1 MLEVH
6 IPSVGPEAEGPRQS
20 PEKGHMVFQVEVLC
34 SGRRHTVPRRYSEFH
49 ALHKRVRRRRPP
61 TGPGPASVRP
71 LPRPC
76 EIKKLYKVP
85 DFPSKRLP
93 NWRTRGLE
101 QRRQGLEAYIQG
113 ILYLNQE
120 VPKELLEFLRL
131 RHFPTDLK
139 ASNWGTLGEFLPRE
153 SSSQQHQRPVLSF
166 HMDPYVCTPSPEPL
180 PNVVVNGVL
189 QGLYSFSI
197 SPDKAQ
203 PKAACHPAP
212 LPPMP

>member
-20 PEKGHMVFQVEVLC
+20 PEKGHMVFRVEVLC

-49 ALHKRVRRRRPP
+49 ALHKR
-61 TGPGPASVRP
+61 
-71 LPRPC
+71 
-76 EIKKLYKVP
+76 IKKLYKVP

-113 ILYLNQE
+113 ILYLNQD

-131 RHFPTDLK
+131 RHFPTDPK
-139 ASNWGTLGEFLPRE
+139 TSSWG
-153 SSSQQHQRPVLSF
+153 SQLHHRPVISF
-166 HMDPYVCTPSPEPL
+166 GTDPYISTPSPELL
-180 PNVVVNGVL
+180 PDVVVNGVL
-189 QGLYSFSI
+189 QGLYGFSA
-197 SPDKAQ
+197 SPASAQ
-203 PKAACHPAP
+203 PKVDCYPP
-212 LPPMP
+212 SLPPMP

>member
-6 IPSVGPEAEGPRQS
+6 IPSVGPEAEESKQS
-20 PEKGHMVFQVEVLC
+20 PEKGHMVFRVEVLC
-34 SGRRHTVPRRYSEFH
+34 RGRRHTVPRRFSEFH
-49 ALHKRVRRRRPP
+49 ALHKRM
-61 TGPGPASVRP
+61 
-71 LPRPC
+71 
-76 EIKKLYKVP
+76 KKLYKVP

-113 ILYLNQE
+113 VLYLNQD

-131 RHFPTDLK
+131 RHFPADPK
-139 ASNWGTLGEFLPRE
+139 AHSWGALGEFLPSN
-153 SSSQQHQRPVLSF
+153 SSSQLRHRPVISF
-166 HMDPYVCTPSPEPL
+166 CMDPYLYTPSSEPL

-197 SPDKAQ
+197 SPVQVQ
-203 PKAACHPAP
+203 PEDACHSAP
-212 LPPMP
+212 LSSMP